1 MVGQG
6 VDNMSVRVRYAP
18 SPTGHLHI
26 GNARTALFNYLF
38 AKKHGGSFIVRI
50 EDTDIE
56 RNVEG
61 GVESQLKYLQWL
73 GIDWDESIDKDKG
86 YGPYSQLERLDIYK
100 KYADM
105 LLESGHAYKC
115 YCTSEELE
123 AEREEMT
130 EKGLDRI
137 HYSRKCV
144 GRKEE
149 DLPYVLRLHVP
160 ENEEYTFNDIVKG
173 EVTFKSEDFGDWV
186 LVKRNGI
193 PTYNFAVVVDD
204 YLMKISHVLRGED
217 HITNTPK
224 QLMVYRALG
233 WDVPIFG
240 HMTLIVNENNKKLS
254 KRDFSNIQYIEQYQQ
269 LGYLPDALFNFISLL
284 GWSPTGEEEILSH
297 DQLVEMFDEARLSKS
312 PAKFDK
318 EKLAYINNRYVKELT
333 VDETVE
339 LCMPH
344 LIKEDIGIGESDSWI
359 NSLVTVFKDRMSYGA
374 EIVDLYDE
382 FFDQEFELN
391 EELIDFLNQEGVE
404 TTLTVFKN
412 LLSDLEDFRSENI
425 KPLIKQTGKE
435 AGSKGKMLFMPLRI
449 ATTASMHGPDLP
461 QVLALLGKET
471 VINNINLSLKEIK

>member
-1 MVGQG
+1 
-6 VDNMSVRVRYAP
+6 MSVRVRYAP

-38 AKKHGGSFIVRI
+38 AKKHNGSFVVRI

-73 GIDWDESIDKDKG
+73 GIDWDESIDKDGG

-123 AEREEMT
+123 AEREEQLA
-130 EKGLDRI
+130 KGMDKI
-137 HYSRKCV
+137 HYSRTCLGKPD
-144 GRKEE
+144 E
-149 DLPYVLRLHVP
+149 DKPFVLRLKVP

-204 YLMKISHVLRGED
+204 YLMKITHVLRGED

-224 QLMVYRALG
+224 QMMVYRALN
-233 WDVPIFG
+233 WEIPIFG

-254 KRDFSNIQYIEQYQQ
+254 KRDFSIIQYIEQYKK

-297 DQLVEMFDEARLSKS
+297 DQLVEMFDESRLSKS

-318 EKLAYINNRYVKELT
+318 EKLAYVNNRYVKELS
-333 VDETVE
+333 VEDTVE

-344 LIKEDIGIGESDSWI
+344 LIQEGIAIDQSESWI
-359 NSLVTVFKDRMSYGA
+359 ESLVAVFKDRMSYGA
-374 EIVDLYDE
+374 QIVDLYDE
-382 FFDQEFELN
+382 FFEQEFVMDDESK
-391 EELIDFLNQEGVE
+391 EFINQEGVNE
-404 TTLTVFKN
+404 TFIGFRD
-412 LLSDLEDFRSENI
+412 LLRELESFESADI
-425 KPLIKQTGKE
+425 KPLIKQAGKI

-471 VINNINLSLKEIK
+471 VVERLNLLIK

>member
-1 MVGQG
+1 
-6 VDNMSVRVRYAP
+6 MSVRVRYAP

-38 AKKHGGSFIVRI
+38 AKKNNGSFIVRI

-73 GIDWDESIDKDKG
+73 GVEWDESVDKDG
-86 YGPYSQLERLDIYK
+86 GFGPYSQLERLDIYK

-105 LLESGHAYKC
+105 LLEKGIAYKC
-115 YCTSEELE
+115 YCTTEELE
-123 AEREEMT
+123 KEHEEMVA
-130 EKGLDRI
+130 KGVDKI
-137 HYSRKCV
+137 HYSRKCL

-149 DLPYVLRLHVP
+149 DLPFVLRMHVP
-160 ENEEYTFNDIVKG
+160 EDEEYTFNDLVKG
-173 EVTFKSEDFGDWV
+173 DVTFRSEDFGDWV
-186 LVKRNGI
+186 IVKRNGI
-193 PTYNFAVVVDD
+193 PTYNFAVVIDD
-204 YLMKISHVLRGED
+204 HLMEISHVLRGED

-224 QLMVYRALG
+224 QMMIYRALG
-233 WDVPIFG
+233 WDIPVFG

-254 KRDFSNIQYIEQYQQ
+254 KRDFSIIQYLEQYQK

-284 GWSPTGEEEILSH
+284 GWSPGGEEEILSKK
-297 DQLVEMFDEARLSKS
+297 QLIEMFDDSRLSKS

-344 LIKEDIGIGESDSWI
+344 LIEEEIAIGKPESWI
-359 NSLVTVFKDRMSYGA
+359 HSLVSVFKDRMSYGA
-374 EIVDLYDE
+374 EIIDLYDE
-382 FFDQEFELN
+382 FFDQEFVLDQELV
-391 EELIDFLNQEGVE
+391 DFLNQEGVDL
-404 TTLTVFKN
+404 TLNTFKT
-412 LLSDLEDFRSENI
+412 LLIELEDFTAVNI
-425 KPLIKQTGKE
+425 KPLIKQAGKE

-461 QVLALLGKET
+461 QVLALLGKEI
-471 VINNINLSLKEIK
+471 VVNNIDLALQKIK